1 MSSLKHLS
9 ITNCDLGVLKADV
22 FQGLGQLDTLAL
34 DYCTI
39 DDIDHSFKHLKNLTE
54 LSLAYCKGIG
64 IGLKDGPQV
73 GRILHAKPARHKFE
87 REQEQNSHN
96 WDKSCTHTCHFH
108 KPFLGISRLSP
119 YKLRGPTS
127 LNALDLTNVLVF
139 PDDAE
144 DAANEDDPAPPLLGE
159 NATQLLPLADLKFL
173 NLTGALLNMDSPMEH
188 LAFDLM
194 PSLQVSHQ
202 TITMWNFTIMRE
214 NSTD

>member
-1 MSSLKHLS
+1 MQRYRHHL
-9 ITNCDLGVLKADV
+9 TK
-22 FQGLGQLDTLAL
+22 LA
-34 DYCTI
+34 
-39 DDIDHSFKHLKNLTE
+39 NQ
-54 LSLAYCKGIG
+54 
-64 IGLKDGPQV
+64 LKDGPQV

-159 NATQLLPLADLKFL
+159 NATQSLPLADLKFL

-214 NSTD
+214 NSTDRKSRLSWAKNGKREFSHFIVKNSHNSRKG